1 MYILPFMRIRALPKS
16 GNVFFFRVKTGHC
29 ITIKLSVP
37 PPPPSPQGLKYSND
51 PLTDRQFP
59 IVPLYTLSAM
69 NDPPSSPPPKPFDP
83 PTQNLSRP
91 RR

>member
-1 MYILPFMRIRALPKS
+1 MFILPFMRIRALPKS
-16 GNVFFFRVKTGHC
+16 GNVFFFFWVKTGYG

-59 IVPLYTLSAM
+59 IVPPLYSVS
-69 NDPPSSPPPKPFDP
+69 DD
-83 PTQNLSRP
+83 
-91 RR
+91 